1 MKRDIPILKK
11 GNIMD
16 YSLLLAI
23 EENPHYRKH
32 ASTVRKLSKASSDN
46 PRVKSGTITSDGSSD
61 LINGDDVPPHQRFKT
76 SRHMFL
82 SSNLQYIYHLSII
95 DYLQDYNLDKKFEN
109 FAKTILRG
117 RKAEISAVNP
127 NRYAKRYIEF
137 MENEVI
143 IADKKASSSSSSG
156 ELPVIPE

>member
-1 MKRDIPILKK
+1 
-11 GNIMD
+11 MD

-23 EENPHYRKH
+23 EENPNYRRH
-32 ASTVRKLSKASSDN
+32 AATTIRKLSRASSSDGAQ
-46 PRVKSGTITSDGSSD
+46 RDKSGSVSRVDSHNSQD
-61 LINGDDVPPHQRFKT
+61 LSQDENILPHQRFKS

-82 SSNLQYIYHLSII
+82 SSNLQYIYHISII

-117 RKAEISAVNP
+117 RKAEISAVP
-127 NRYAKRYIEF
+127 PKRYSKRYIDF

-143 IADKKASSSSSSG
+143 IADKKSSSSGSG